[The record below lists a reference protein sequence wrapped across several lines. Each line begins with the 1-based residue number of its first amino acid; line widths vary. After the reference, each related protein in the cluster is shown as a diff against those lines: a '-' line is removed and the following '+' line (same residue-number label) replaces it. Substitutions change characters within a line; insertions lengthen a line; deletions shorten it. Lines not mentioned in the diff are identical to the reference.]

1 MSTIIFAVILV
12 LGAVII
18 IHELGHFLFA
28 RLCGVGVETFSVGYG
43 PRLIGK
49 KIGLTDYR
57 ISAIPL
63 GGYVKMVGEE
73 PGVEIAQEDIPISYT
88 HQHVLK
94 RIMIAAAGP
103 AFNFLLAVIIFFVLF
118 LIYGYFILKPTVG
131 SVKADSPAEIGGIR
145 EGDLILAIGGA
156 PISRWDEL
164 ATIIAE
170 SDGGDL
176 AISIRREDTTLV
188 IKVVP
193 ERVASKNIFG
203 EDIERNMIGITSAG
217 DTYLK
222 DLNILEAFSES
233 LKQTYMIT
241 RLMLL
246 SIVKLIQ
253 GTLSIKTLGGPIMI
267 AEMAGE
273 HAKEGINSLVFFIA
287 LISINLAIINLLPI
301 PVLDGG
307 HLLFFFAELVIGH
320 PVSLKI
326 REIAQQAGMF
336 ILLLLMVYVFYND
349 IDRVFF
355 N

>member
-1 MSTIIFAVILV
+1 MITIIFAVILV

-28 RLCGVGVETFSVGYG
+28 RLCGVGVETFSIGYG
-43 PRLIGK
+43 PRLFGK
-49 KIGLTDYR
+49 RIGLTDYR
-57 ISAIPL
+57 IAAIPF

-88 HQHVLK
+88 HQHVFK
-94 RIMIAAAGP
+94 RMLITVAGP
-103 AFNFLLAVIIFFVLF
+103 AFNFLLAVTIFFVLF
-118 LIYGYFILKPTVG
+118 QISGYFILKPTVG
-131 SVKADSPAEIGGIR
+131 SVKADSPAEAGGIR
-145 EGDLILAIGGA
+145 EGDLIVEING
-156 PISRWDEL
+156 ISITSWDEM
-164 ATIIAE
+164 ATTIAE
-170 SDGGDL
+170 HDGGDL
-176 AISIRREDTTLV
+176 AISIHREDALLTV
-188 IKVVP
+188 IVVP
-193 ERVASKNIFG
+193 ERVAGKNIFG
-203 EDIERNMIGITSAG
+203 EDIERNMIGISSAG
-217 DTYLK
+217 DTYMK

-253 GTLSIKTLGGPIMI
+253 GNISLKTLGGPIMI
-267 AEMAGE
+267 ADMAGE
-273 HAKEGINSLVFFIA
+273 HAKQGISSLVFFIA

-307 HLLFFFAELVIGH
+307 HLLFFFVELVIGH

-326 REIAQQAGMF
+326 REIAQQGGMF
-336 ILLLLMVYVFYND
+336 FLFLLMVYVFYND

-355 N
+355 Q